1 MYGLIDIQR
10 NLNDSANKGL
20 EHTANLERNREMAG
34 DQLRA
39 QKKQNQMSAAGQGA
53 AMGFMMTGGNPA
65 GALIGGAGGFLV
77 GSLFS

>member
-20 EHTANLERNREMAG
+20 EHTANMERNREMAG

-39 QKKQNQMSAAGQGA
+39 QRKQNQMSGAGTGA
-53 AMGFMMTGGNPA
+53 AIGTMIMPGAGTLIGA
-65 GALIGGAGGFLV
+65 GAGFLF

>member
-20 EHTANLERNREMAG
+20 EHTANMERNREMAG

-39 QKKQNQMSAAGQGA
+39 QKKQNQMSAAGTGA
-53 AMGFMMTGGNPA
+53 AMGFMAGGPA

>member
-20 EHTANLERNREMAG
+20 EHTANMERNREMAG

-39 QKKQNQMSAAGQGA
+39 QKKQNQMSGAGTGA
-53 AMGFMMTGGNPA
+53 ALGFMAGGPA